1 MEELL
6 ALHIDRR
13 GEGEVLKVLDGD
25 ILGVHVISTHA
36 QLHFYFF

>member
-13 GEGEVLKVLDGD
+13 GEGEVLKVFDGD
-25 ILGVHVISTHA
+25 ILGVHVISTRTA
-36 QLHFYFF
+36 TLLLFS